1 MKLLASITLSATVL
15 RSAFVRQRELTF
27 ELARCEIQERYA
39 GSMLGALWAILTPVA
54 TMGILVGLFA
64 FVFPVRFGSESS
76 LWSGA
81 ALILSGLVPWIAV
94 VDVSTRAPSVFHA
107 QRALV
112 RQVVFPIEV
121 LPARTV
127 LTAVVPWTIGTCV
140 LFAVALPA
148 SGFKATMLL
157 LPILWTLQFLGM
169 LGICFLLASLGAWI
183 RDLREFI
190 GILTNIGLYAAPI
203 LFLPATMDAF
213 PRAVRY
219 AFYANPFSH
228 MVWCYQD
235 AIAFGRFE
243 HPASWIVFPICAL
256 GVALIG
262 TVLFDRV
269 RHSLPE
275 VL

>member
-1 MKLLASITLSATVL
+1 M
-15 RSAFVRQRELTF
+15 RQRELTF
-27 ELARCEIQERYA
+27 ELARREIQERYA

-243 HPASWIVFPICAL
+243 HPASWIVFPLCAL

>member
-1 MKLLASITLSATVL
+1 
-15 RSAFVRQRELTF
+15 
-27 ELARCEIQERYA
+27 
-39 GSMLGALWAILTPVA
+39 
-54 TMGILVGLFA
+54 
-64 FVFPVRFGSESS
+64 
-76 LWSGA
+76 
-81 ALILSGLVPWIAV
+81 
-94 VDVSTRAPSVFHA
+94 
-107 QRALV
+107 
-112 RQVVFPIEV
+112 
-121 LPARTV
+121 
-127 LTAVVPWTIGTCV
+127 
-140 LFAVALPA
+140 
-148 SGFKATMLL
+148 
-157 LPILWTLQFLGM
+157 M

-190 GILTNIGLYAAPI
+190 GILANIGLYAAPI

-235 AIAFGRFE
+235 AIAFGHFE